1 MRKNFPNE
9 YITVLLDNAKIHRNT
24 EAIHNLAKSVSVN
37 VMYLPQY
44 SPFLNPVEQLFNRI
58 KRDLKSDQGTQTQ

>member
-1 MRKNFPNE
+1 M
-9 YITVLLDNAKIHRNT
+9 LLDNAKIHRNT
-24 EAIHNLAKSVSVN
+24 EAIYNLSKSVGVN

-58 KRDLKSDQGTQTQ
+58 KRDLKSDQGTMTQ